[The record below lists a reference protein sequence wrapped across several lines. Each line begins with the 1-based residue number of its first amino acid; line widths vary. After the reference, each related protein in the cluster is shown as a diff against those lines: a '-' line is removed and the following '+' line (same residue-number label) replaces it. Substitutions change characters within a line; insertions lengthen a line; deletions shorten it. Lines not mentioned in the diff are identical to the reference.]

1 MLTLHAETRYAVFG
15 VLLTIRSLTVLM
27 ARPKL
32 VISIINYKTEELTRN
47 CVQSVLDDIQGLSA
61 QIVVVDNLSGDGS
74 AEALESWI
82 ATLGPE
88 APVQLVK
95 SQTNSG
101 FSGGHN
107 QGIGAIPADYYLILN
122 SDAILRPGFCR
133 TLLEAAEAAPQT
145 GLFAPRIDYDDGAQ
159 QISCFRFHSPA
170 SEIIRAAASA
180 PVTKALKRYEVALS
194 MPPAPGQIGWASF
207 ACILIRHDV
216 IEQVGLMDEGY
227 FLYFEDT
234 AYCLQARRAGWQIA
248 YVPDARAVHYRGGSA
263 PVKTLAKARKRLPA
277 YYYASRTRMLYQ
289 GYGRLGLLAANLG
302 WHLGR
307 GLAQAR
313 RLVGKSVPQVNQA
326 EWRDIWINF
335 FSPLGD
341 RRDAKG

>member
-1 MLTLHAETRYAVFG
+1 
-15 VLLTIRSLTVLM
+15 M
-27 ARPKL
+27 ARLKL
-32 VISIINYKTEELTRN
+32 VISIINFRTEELTRN
-47 CVQSVLDDIQGLSA
+47 CVISVLEDIKDLSA
-61 QIVVVDNLSGDGS
+61 EIVVVDNLSGDGS
-74 AEALESWI
+74 AEALEAWM
-82 ATLGPE
+82 ATLGPD
-88 APVQLVK
+88 APVRLVK

-107 QGIGAIPADYYLILN
+107 QGISAVQADYYLVLN

-133 TLLEAAEAAPQT
+133 SILKAADSAPDM
-145 GLFAPRIDYDDGAQ
+145 GLFAPRIDYDDGGQ

-170 SEIIRAAASA
+170 SELIRAAESG
-180 PVTKALKRYEVALS
+180 PVTKLLKRREVALN
-194 MPPAPGQIGWASF
+194 MPPAAEAIEWASF
-207 ACILIRHDV
+207 ACILIRHEV
-216 IEQVGLMDEGY
+216 IDKVGLMDEGY

-234 AYCLQARRAGWQIA
+234 AYCLKARRAGWNVA

-289 GYGRLGLLAANLG
+289 GYGQLGLFAANLG

-307 GLAQAR
+307 CLAQAR
-313 RLVGKSVPQVNQA
+313 RLVGKPVPQVNQA

-341 RRDAKG
+341 RRAAKG